1 MPHTVD
7 VLLDRRGLTL
17 AQLADVAALTVE
29 RIDAI
34 VNGRWTPSPDERTRI
49 AAALGVPLDEI
60 SWGHTINP
68 RNVRYHRYGLPEHLS
83 LD

>member
-7 VLLDRRGLTL
+7 VLVGRRGLTL
-17 AQLADVAALTVE
+17 AQLADAAALTVE

-34 VNGRWTPSPDERTRI
+34 VNGRWTPSPDERGRI

-68 RNVRYHRYGLPEHLS
+68 RNVRYHRYGFPEHLS
-83 LD
+83 SD